1 MTSAR
6 RNPPPQRGG
15 FNGCLIWV
23 VVLIWVVLG
32 SLLAYQYWLR
42 PQVSQQIGRQI
53 SEQLAS
59 GAAPALPRGTTR
71 PNQPGAAVPPAGGAS
86 AGIMP
91 TLVASLPSGTVRIT
105 EAQANAYI
113 AAHLDTL
120 QPIETATL
128 RFVPGEIQVDLG
140 AFGATSTARMSAAI
154 QAGQIVAIDP
164 RVDGPLANLIDLHDV
179 IVPLQQQLNDELT
192 AQGRRVT
199 DVRIDQGELV
209 FTVD

>member
-1 MTSAR
+1 M
-6 RNPPPQRGG
+6 
-15 FNGCLIWV
+15 
-23 VVLIWVVLG
+23 
-32 SLLAYQYWLR
+32 
-42 PQVSQQIGRQI
+42 
-53 SEQLAS
+53 
-59 GAAPALPRGTTR
+59 
-71 PNQPGAAVPPAGGAS
+71 
-86 AGIMP
+86 MP

-120 QPIETATL
+120 QPIESATL

-154 QAGQIVAIDP
+154 QAGKIIAIDP

-209 FTVD
+209 FTVE